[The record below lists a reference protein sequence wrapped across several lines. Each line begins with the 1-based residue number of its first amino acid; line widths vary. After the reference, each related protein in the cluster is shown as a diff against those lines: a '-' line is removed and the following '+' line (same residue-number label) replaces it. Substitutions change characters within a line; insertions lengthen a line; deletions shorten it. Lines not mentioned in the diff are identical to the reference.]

1 MPDVFDQK
9 GSVLVVVVVAMSA
22 LLSLLILQFAK
33 HIELTVKANQAGVF
47 GLQRQF
53 VQPVNISKVQ
63 ACIDLKQ
70 ISCEGVMIH
79 FIAEDSRFGYYRLES
94 QAGNIDAI
102 FAVALT
108 AQNALNKEQKD
119 F

>member
-9 GSVLVVVVVAMSA
+9 GSVLVVVVAMSA

-47 GLQRQF
+47 GLQKQF

-70 ISCEGVMIH
+70 VSCEGVMIY
-79 FIAEDSRFGYYRLES
+79 FIAADSRFVYYRLES
-94 QAGNIDAI
+94 QTENIDAI

-108 AQNALNKEQKD
+108 AQSALNKEQKD